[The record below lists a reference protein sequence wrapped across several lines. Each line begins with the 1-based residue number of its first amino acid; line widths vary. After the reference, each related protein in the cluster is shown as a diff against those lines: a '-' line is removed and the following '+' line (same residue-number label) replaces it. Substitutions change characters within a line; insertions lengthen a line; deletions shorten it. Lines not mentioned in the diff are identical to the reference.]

1 MSRRKTLSGYSV
13 WQHVMLAVTTLLFG
27 MAILSSAR
35 AAEFGKL
42 TLLPGIS
49 SPVNLH
55 NHVLS
60 LEDRTNDLTLED
72 ILQMPAENFVP
83 SPGIP
88 SFGYTGDTVWYRL
101 ALSVPEGLNEP
112 LHLEIRPSYMNFI
125 DVYLIKQGTSRHFW
139 QSRMGDHIPASQRPI
154 KGSEQVDRFPPLE
167 AGDYVLVIRTKSNST
182 QFLMAKLWPTNQLVS
197 SLTLRDSG
205 LSIYFGVILML
216 GVVYI
221 ILGTLARDRAI
232 AAYGSCVLSIGTL
245 ASSAS
250 GLALSILQPEWP
262 YANDLIVGGSN
273 AMAAA
278 ATIFLWFYILDLNR
292 QNNVV
297 ARIIKIYCVLSIA
310 CALTATNNFYALYGT
325 YIVPLHA
332 VLLTTFCIVL
342 AYRIIRAPTEWLLWL
357 YFVVLALP
365 TGAAV
370 LLQLTHA
377 GLIEA
382 TPLRLGLHQFTLLFH
397 MCAMSVIMGFRL
409 SRIEKERMDMVKIA
423 AATTSLVGEQR
434 KLISMLSHEFRTP
447 LAVIQRS
454 SEMLSLRL
462 REARS
467 DVTDRLQRIQDQAR
481 KLSRLV
487 DIFLNK
493 DGIDDGDFA
502 LARELVPVNRLLADF
517 VSNTSRA
524 DAEITLECIG
534 TEGLETYVDVT
545 LVGLAITNLI
555 ETARRYAHGAPI
567 HVAARPNS
575 DWLVEIVI
583 PYHGQDLNSD
593 EIRRISDAL
602 FRREVEAAS
611 LQSALGLHISQ
622 RIVDAHGGSIKMRDK
637 GTNGVELCL
646 LLPCDEITGSFDN

>member
-1 MSRRKTLSGYSV
+1 
-13 WQHVMLAVTTLLFG
+13 
-27 MAILSSAR
+27 
-35 AAEFGKL
+35 
-42 TLLPGIS
+42 
-49 SPVNLH
+49 
-55 NHVLS
+55 
-60 LEDRTNDLTLED
+60 
-72 ILQMPAENFVP
+72 
-83 SPGIP
+83 
-88 SFGYTGDTVWYRL
+88 
-101 ALSVPEGLNEP
+101 
-112 LHLEIRPSYMNFI
+112 
-125 DVYLIKQGTSRHFW
+125 
-139 QSRMGDHIPASQRPI
+139 
-154 KGSEQVDRFPPLE
+154 
-167 AGDYVLVIRTKSNST
+167 
-182 QFLMAKLWPTNQLVS
+182 
-197 SLTLRDSG
+197 
-205 LSIYFGVILML
+205 
-216 GVVYI
+216 
-221 ILGTLARDRAI
+221 
-232 AAYGSCVLSIGTL
+232 
-245 ASSAS
+245 
-250 GLALSILQPEWP
+250 
-262 YANDLIVGGSN
+262 
-273 AMAAA
+273 
-278 ATIFLWFYILDLNR
+278 
-292 QNNVV
+292 
-297 ARIIKIYCVLSIA
+297 
-310 CALTATNNFYALYGT
+310 
-325 YIVPLHA
+325 
-332 VLLTTFCIVL
+332 
-342 AYRIIRAPTEWLLWL
+342 
-357 YFVVLALP
+357 
-365 TGAAV
+365 
-370 LLQLTHA
+370 
-377 GLIEA
+377 
-382 TPLRLGLHQFTLLFH
+382 
-397 MCAMSVIMGFRL
+397 
-409 SRIEKERMDMVKIA
+409 MDMVKIA

-524 DAEITLECIG
+524 DAEITLECLG

-637 GTNGVELCL
+637 GTDGVELCL
-646 LLPCDEITGSFDN
+646 LLPCDEITGSFGN